1 MTDID
6 KPILQEPDIITPKR
20 RLSTIWLLPLIALM
34 IGLWLAWRAFMEG
47 GVIITVQ
54 FPDAEGLESGKTQVV
69 YNGLAVGKVKDLV
82 LMPDLKGVN
91 VHIEMSRQMMP
102 YLTTSAEFWMVK
114 PTVSMAG
121 ISGLDTLFSGNYI
134 GFLPGK
140 STEKSKKVYVAEE
153 EPPAIQNPDGLRITL
168 RTSNLNSVTQGSP
181 VYYRRLQVGEV
192 IGYNLSADN
201 QHVDIQVFV
210 RPAYA
215 HLVRMNTR
223 FWNAGGVEVSGGL
236 SSLKVRTQSVLSIIK
251 GGIAFS
257 TPDHEPEQPQGHNGA
272 LFTLYDDYDNART
285 GIPVEITFPTG
296 VHLEEGS
303 TKVMFMGF
311 EIGMV
316 ESVDISDNLSQ
327 ITARVYMDPRA
338 EPALVEGTR
347 FWVVE
352 PQLSMEGVSGLDA
365 LLSGPY
371 ISMDVNLKD
380 VEANKQRRT
389 FVGLDKRPPVSP
401 NAPGLHLTLEAPTLA
416 GVSVGSPVLYRQ
428 IQIGSVQQYSLASD
442 SSGIQ
447 IKIFI
452 RPEFAHLV
460 NQDSRFWNLS
470 GIHIKGDLS
479 GLSIN
484 TGTLATLMNGGIG
497 LATPSAKATAVKNG
511 HSFTLY
517 DTEQEAMETGL
528 MVRIRFDSG
537 EGLKAGTPLKFRG
550 MEVGEV
556 KRVRLDH
563 DIADP
568 DHSTIIA
575 DTLIYNDNRWLARE
589 GARFWLVKPELG
601 LARTANLDTLIKGQ
615 YIQVDP
621 ADKVTSE
628 KTEFIARNRPP
639 AQGNGL
645 TGLKIRLVSD
655 RLGSIAKGNPV
666 YYREIQ
672 VGEVSGYRLGNPAD
686 HVIIFLTIDDHYAP
700 LITPDTQFWNASGI
714 DVDVG
719 LFSGAKIRT
728 DSLESLLAGGIAFA
742 TPAAGTTPVKPG
754 MRFPLHEKAD
764 PKWLEWKPAIKLA
777 KRRKQEGRKT
787 SAHVRESDVIAAPD
801 A

>member
-54 FPDAEGLESGKTQVV
+54 FPDAEGLEPGKTQVV

-102 YLTTSAEFWMVK
+102 YLTTTAEFWMVK

-153 EPPAIQNPDGLRITL
+153 EPPAIQDPDGLRITL

-181 VYYRRLQVGEV
+181 IYYRRLQVGEV

-210 RPAYA
+210 RPTYA

-296 VHLEEGS
+296 VHLEEGR

-327 ITARVYMDPRA
+327 ITARIYMDPRA

-442 SSGIQ
+442 NSSIR
-447 IKIFI
+447 INVFI

-497 LATPSAKATAVKNG
+497 LATPSVKAPAVKNG

-517 DTEQEAMETGL
+517 DTEQAAMETGL

-537 EGLKAGTPLKFRG
+537 EGLKTGTPLKFRG

-556 KRVRLDH
+556 KRVKLDH

-621 ADKVTSE
+621 ADKVTPE

-645 TGLKIRLVSD
+645 TGLKVRLISD

-700 LITPDTQFWNASGI
+700 LITPDTRFWNASGI

-728 DSLESLLAGGIAFA
+728 ESLESLLAGGIAFA
-742 TPAAGTTPVKPG
+742 TPAAGTTPIKPG
-754 MRFPLHEKAD
+754 MRFTLHEKAD

-777 KRRKQEGRKT
+777 KRRKQGERNT
-787 SAHVRESDVIAAPD
+787 SAHAQESEFIDTPD